1 MIIYDM
7 TFHDFDTPRDCIFG
21 FFFLHNPNLRRRNW
35 KWKETWR
42 IEQDEVRAL
51 SDKLQS
57 SEKEIFLF
65 SLAVNLDVGEFKKIS
80 NKRIPHKCIRTISPN
95 ALQNVLKIPFTP
107 SSHRLEWLSSGDRG
121 KTGDWQIFIQTIH
134 NSSICSVDKSST
146 WEIEQKRQEQ
156 IIYWNPKSLFR
167 QPVSNWLG
175 IDLCTTLSSAT
186 HTTLKWNLK
195 CSPSLDPAQSRLKGP
210 GCHS

>member
-1 MIIYDM
+1 M
-7 TFHDFDTPRDCIFG
+7 
-21 FFFLHNPNLRRRNW
+21 
-35 KWKETWR
+35 
-42 IEQDEVRAL
+42 RAL

-146 WEIEQKRQEQ
+146 WEFEEKNRNKSYIGIPSRFSDSLSAIGWALICAQHFPVPPTPHWSE
-156 IIYWNPKSLFR
+156 IWNALLPLI
-167 QPVSNWLG
+167 QPNP
-175 IDLCTTLSSAT
+175 D
-186 HTTLKWNLK
+186 
-195 CSPSLDPAQSRLKGP
+195 
-210 GCHS
+210 

>member
-1 MIIYDM
+1 M
-7 TFHDFDTPRDCIFG
+7 
-21 FFFLHNPNLRRRNW
+21 
-35 KWKETWR
+35 
-42 IEQDEVRAL
+42 RAL

-107 SSHRLEWLSSGDRG
+107 SSHRLKWLSSGDRG

-146 WEIEQKRQEQ
+146 WEFEEKKQEL

-175 IDLCTTLSSAT
+175 IDQCTTLSSVT
-186 HTTLKWNLK
+186 HTEVKFKMFSFHKKWK
-195 CSPSLDPAQSRLKGP
+195 CALGPVQSR
-210 GCHS
+210 

>member
-1 MIIYDM
+1 M
-7 TFHDFDTPRDCIFG
+7 TFHDFDTPRYCIFG

-80 NKRIPHKCIRTISPN
+80 NKR
-95 ALQNVLKIPFTP
+95 
-107 SSHRLEWLSSGDRG
+107 
-121 KTGDWQIFIQTIH
+121 
-134 NSSICSVDKSST
+134 NSSKVHSHNFSKCFAKCA
-146 WEIEQKRQEQ
+146 E
-156 IIYWNPKSLFR
+156 NP
-167 QPVSNWLG
+167 
-175 IDLCTTLSSAT
+175 
-186 HTTLKWNLK
+186 
-195 CSPSLDPAQSRLKGP
+195 
-210 GCHS
+210 